1 LPVVGSKNNFLE
13 FLRKELILLASNL
26 NPGGFASMTDMINIF
41 HDQERQPR
49 TVKKLPKNELF

>member
-1 LPVVGSKNNFLE
+1 
-13 FLRKELILLASNL
+13 
-26 NPGGFASMTDMINIF
+26 MTDTINIF